1 MAHAGPVHGWLFLF
15 FCFFL
20 SFYIFVKFHRE
31 GEKGKFYKANR
42 VSPKKKR
49 KNLIK
54 RAINFEK
61 TKFRRKRRKRNI
73 SNFPK
78 TIKFKKKN

>member
-42 VSPKKKR
+42 VSPKKK
-49 KNLIK
+49 K
-54 RAINFEK
+54 EK
-61 TKFRRKRRKRNI
+61 T
-73 SNFPK
+73 
-78 TIKFKKKN
+78 